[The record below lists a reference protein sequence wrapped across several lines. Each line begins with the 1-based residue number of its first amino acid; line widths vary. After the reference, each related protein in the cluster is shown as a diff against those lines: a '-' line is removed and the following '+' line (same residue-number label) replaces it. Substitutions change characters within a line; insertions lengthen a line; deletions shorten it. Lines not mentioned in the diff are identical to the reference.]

1 MSKKIVVIQDGIKE
15 CGSACLLSI
24 IRYYDG
30 NIPMPELIKLTNTT
44 KDGTTFYD
52 IKEAAYEIGLSVKG
66 YKVENASKLYELTK
80 PFISQ
85 VIINNYLHFVVIYK
99 IDNDM
104 VTIMDPAKGM
114 VKMSL
119 TEYLNIYTGN
129 ILLFEPFKELPKYN
143 ESSYIKS
150 VIKSVINS
158 NKYLIINLISLTI
171 ISIIFTCLYSCYL
184 KIIIDNYL
192 LESNFK
198 ILIITIIFIII
209 YLIKVISEYL
219 RNNLLIYLNKKIDL
233 TIITSIM
240 RKIILLPYS
249 YYKNKTTGEMISRI
263 NDLLYLKNIITK
275 LITTI
280 FIDIFLSLLIILIL
294 FKINTSMTLI
304 LLLITII
311 YYLIF
316 ISYKKII
323 EKYTKNI
330 QISSARTNSLL
341 TESIS
346 SYETIKGLSLEE
358 SFIKR
363 INKRYESMINNNL
376 LLNKN
381 LNLENLLKNLFEGII
396 IIFILYR
403 GFTSVINN
411 NLSLGSLITYNTL
424 ILYFLTP
431 IKNTL
436 DFYKEFY
443 YIKNSLIR
451 INNLINYK
459 YESLDTKQNINIH
472 GNIHITNLNYSY
484 NNHHSILNNLTLD
497 IKEGSK
503 VLILG
508 SSGSGK
514 STILKLLYRYYE
526 ISKNMIFINNKDL
539 LNYDIADIRN
549 SITYVSQ
556 NEYLYT
562 DTIKNNIILDRNIL
576 ESKFITICKLLYID
590 DFVKDKPL
598 AYNYI
603 VEENGANLSGG
614 ERQRIILARALLKE
628 SNYIFVDEGL
638 NEIDINLER
647 KILKNIFLYYRNKT
661 IIIISHRTDNMDL
674 FDNVIYLEKGNI
686 INNIRRRN

>member
-1 MSKKIVVIQDGIKE
+1 MSKKIIVIQDGIKE

-24 IRYYDG
+24 IRYYGG
-30 NIPMPELIKLTNTT
+30 NVSMQELLKLTNTT
-44 KDGTTFYD
+44 KEGTTFYD

-85 VIINNYLHFVVIYK
+85 VIINNYLHFIVVYK
-99 IDNDM
+99 IENEM

-143 ESSYIKS
+143 ESNYLKS

-158 NKYLIINLISLTI
+158 NKYLIINLIILTI
-171 ISIIFTCLYSCYL
+171 ITTIFTCLYSCYL

-192 LESNFK
+192 SQSTFK
-198 ILIITIIFIII
+198 ILIISIIFIII
-209 YLIKVISEYL
+209 YLIKVISEYF

-233 TIITSIM
+233 TIITSII

-275 LITTI
+275 VITTI
-280 FIDIFLSLLIILIL
+280 FLDFFLSLTIIIIL
-294 FKINTSMTLI
+294 FKINTSMTFMLFI
-304 LLLITII
+304 ITII

-323 EKYTKNI
+323 EKYTEKI
-330 QISSARTNSLL
+330 QISSALTNSLL

-358 SFIKR
+358 SFIKK
-363 INKRYESMINNNL
+363 INKKYETTISNNL

-381 LNLENLLKNLFEGII
+381 INLENLLKSLFEGII

-411 NLSLGSLITYNTL
+411 TLSLGSLITYNTL

-431 IKNTL
+431 IKNIL

-451 INNLINYK
+451 VNNLINYK
-459 YESLDTKQNINIH
+459 YESLDTKQNLTIH
-472 GNIHITNLNYSY
+472 GSIHITNLNYSY
-484 NNHHSILNNLTLD
+484 NKHYSVLNNLTLD
-497 IKEGSK
+497 IEEGSRL
-503 VLILG
+503 LILG

-514 STILKLLYRYYE
+514 STILKLLYRYYD
-526 ISKNMIFINNKDL
+526 IKNNSIFINDKDL
-539 LNYDIADIRN
+539 LNYNIADLRN
-549 SITYVSQ
+549 NITYVSQ

-562 DTIKNNIILDRNIL
+562 DTIKNNIILDRNIP
-576 ESKFITICKLLYID
+576 ESKFIMICKLLYID

-598 AYNYI
+598 SYNFL

-614 ERQRIILARALLKE
+614 ERQRIILARAFLKE
-628 SNYIFVDEGL
+628 SNYLFIDEGL

-674 FDNVIYLEKGNI
+674 FDNVIYLEKGKITKNI
-686 INNIRRRN
+686 KRRN

>member
-85 VIINNYLHFVVIYK
+85 VIINNYLHFVVVYK
-99 IDNDM
+99 IDNDN

-143 ESSYIKS
+143 ESNYIKS
-150 VIKSVINS
+150 VIKSIIKS
-158 NKYLIINLISLTI
+158 NRLIIINLIILTI
-171 ISIIFTCLYSCYL
+171 ITTIFTCLYSCYL

-192 LESNFK
+192 YQSEFK

-508 SSGSGK
+508 YSGSGK

>member
-1 MSKKIVVIQDGIKE
+1 MSKKIIVIQDGIKE

-24 IRYYDG
+24 IRYYGG
-30 NIPMPELIKLTNTT
+30 NVPMQELLRLTNTT

-85 VIINNYLHFVVIYK
+85 VIINNYLHFIVVYK
-99 IDNDM
+99 IENEM

-143 ESSYIKS
+143 ESNYLKS

-158 NKYLIINLISLTI
+158 NKYLIINLIILTI
-171 ISIIFTCLYSCYL
+171 ITTIFTCLYSCYL

-192 LESNFK
+192 SQSTFK
-198 ILIITIIFIII
+198 ILIISIIFIII
-209 YLIKVISEYL
+209 YLIKVISEYF

-233 TIITSIM
+233 TIITSII

-275 LITTI
+275 VITTI
-280 FIDIFLSLLIILIL
+280 FLDFFLSLTIIIIL
-294 FKINTSMTLI
+294 FKINTSMTFMLFI
-304 LLLITII
+304 ITII

-323 EKYTKNI
+323 EKYTEKI
-330 QISSARTNSLL
+330 QISSALTNSLL

-358 SFIKR
+358 SFIKK
-363 INKRYESMINNNL
+363 INKKYETTISNNL

-381 LNLENLLKNLFEGII
+381 INLENLLKSLFEGII

-411 NLSLGSLITYNTL
+411 TLSLGSLITYNTL

-431 IKNTL
+431 IKNIL

-451 INNLINYK
+451 VNNLINYK
-459 YESLDTKQNINIH
+459 YESLDTKQNLIIH
-472 GNIHITNLNYSY
+472 GSIHITNLNYSY
-484 NNHHSILNNLTLD
+484 NKHYSVLNNLTLD
-497 IKEGSK
+497 IEEGSR

-514 STILKLLYRYYE
+514 STILKLLYRYYD
-526 ISKNMIFINNKDL
+526 IKNNSIFINDKDL
-539 LNYDIADIRN
+539 LNYNIADLRN
-549 SITYVSQ
+549 NITYVSQ

-562 DTIKNNIILDRNIL
+562 DTIKNNIILDRNIP
-576 ESKFITICKLLYID
+576 ESKFIMICKLLYID

-598 AYNYI
+598 SYNFL

-614 ERQRIILARALLKE
+614 ERQRIILARSFLKE
-628 SNYIFVDEGL
+628 SNYLFIDEGL

-674 FDNVIYLEKGNI
+674 FDNVIYLERGFITKNI
-686 INNIRRRN
+686 KRRN

>member
-1 MSKKIVVIQDGIKE
+1 MPKKIVVIQDGIKE

-24 IRYYDG
+24 IRYYGG
-30 NIPMPELIKLTNTT
+30 NVPIQELLRLTNTT

-85 VIINNYLHFVVIYK
+85 VIINNYLHFVVVYK
-99 IDNDM
+99 IDNDN

-143 ESSYIKS
+143 ESNYIKS
-150 VIKSVINS
+150 VIKSIIKS
-158 NKYLIINLISLTI
+158 NRLIIINLIILTI
-171 ISIIFTCLYSCYL
+171 ITTIFTCLYSCYL

-192 LESNFK
+192 YQSEFK

-209 YLIKVISEYL
+209 YLIKVISEYF
-219 RNNLLIYLNKKIDL
+219 RSNLLIYLNKKIDL
-233 TIITSIM
+233 TIITSII

-263 NDLLYLKNIITK
+263 NDILYLKNIITK

-280 FIDIFLSLLIILIL
+280 FLDVFLSLTIIIIL
-294 FKINTSMTLI
+294 FKINKSMTLM
-304 LLLITII
+304 LLIITII

-323 EKYTKNI
+323 EKYTEEI
-330 QISSARTNSLL
+330 QISSALTNSIL

-358 SFIKR
+358 SFIKK
-363 INKRYESMINNNL
+363 INKRYETMINNNL

-396 IIFILYR
+396 IILILYR

-459 YESLDTKQNINIH
+459 YESLDLKQNITIR

-484 NNHHSILNNLTLD
+484 NKQYSVLNNLTLD
-497 IKEGSK
+497 IEERSRI
-503 VLILG
+503 LILG

-526 ISKNMIFINNKDL
+526 IGKNMIFINNKDL
-539 LNYDIADIRN
+539 LNYDVADIRN
-549 SITYVSQ
+549 NITYVSQ

-562 DTIKNNIILDRNIL
+562 DTIKNNIILDRNIS
-576 ESKFITICKLLYID
+576 ESKFIMICKLLYID

-598 AYNYI
+598 AYDYI

-628 SNYIFVDEGL
+628 SNYLFIDEGL

-647 KILKNIFLYYRNKT
+647 KILKNLFLYYRNKT

-674 FDNVIYLEKGNI
+674 FDNVIFLEKGNI
-686 INNIRRRN
+686 INNIKRRN

>member
-1 MSKKIVVIQDGIKE
+1 MSKKIVVMQDGIKE
-15 CGSACLLSI
+15 CGCACLLSI
-24 IRYYDG
+24 IRYYGG
-30 NIPMPELIKLTNTT
+30 NVPMFELLRLTNTT

-52 IKEAAYEIGLSVKG
+52 LKKASYEIGLSVKG
-66 YKVENASKLYELTK
+66 YKVDNASKLYELNK

-85 VIINNYLHFVVIYK
+85 VIIDNYFHFIVVYK

-119 TEYLNIYTGN
+119 TDYLNIYTGN

-143 ESSYIKS
+143 ENNYLIS
-150 VIKSVINS
+150 VIKSIIHS
-158 NKYLIINLISLTI
+158 NKLLIIRLIILTI
-171 ISIIFTCLYSCYL
+171 ISTIFTCLYSYYL

-192 LESNFK
+192 SQGKFK
-198 ILIITIIFIII
+198 VLIITIIFIII
-209 YLIKVISEYL
+209 YLIKVISEYC
-219 RNNLLIYLNKKIDL
+219 RNNFLIKLNKKIDL
-233 TIITSIM
+233 TIITSII

-263 NDLLYLKNIITK
+263 NDVLYLKNIITK

-280 FIDIFLSLLIILIL
+280 FLDIFLSLIVIVIL
-294 FKINTSMTLI
+294 FKINISMTLM
-304 LLLITII
+304 LLIITII

-323 EKYTKNI
+323 EKTTENI
-330 QISSARTNSLL
+330 QISSASTNSLL
-341 TESIS
+341 TETIT

-358 SFIKR
+358 AFIKKN
-363 INKRYESMINNNL
+363 INRYETTVNNNL
-376 LLNKN
+376 LLNKK
-381 LNLENLLKNLFEGII
+381 LNQENLLKNIFEGII
-396 IIFILYR
+396 IIFILYQ

-424 ILYFLTP
+424 IFYYLTP
-431 IKNTL
+431 INNTL
-436 DFYKEFY
+436 DFYKEYY

-459 YESLDTKQNINIH
+459 YESIDTKQNISIH

-484 NNHHSILNNLTLD
+484 NHYHPVLKNINLD
-497 IKEGSK
+497 IDEGDK

-514 STILKLLYRYYE
+514 STILKLLYRYYNIE
-526 ISKNMIFINNKDL
+526 RNKIFITNNDL
-539 LNYDIADIRN
+539 LNYNIADIRN
-549 SITYVSQ
+549 NITYVSQ

-576 ESKFITICKLLYID
+576 DSKFIMICKLLYID

-598 AYNYI
+598 SYNFL

-614 ERQRIILARALLKE
+614 ERQRIILARTLLKE
-628 SNYIFVDEGL
+628 SNYLFIDEGL

-647 KILKNIFLYYRNKT
+647 KILKNIFHYYHNKT
-661 IIIISHRTDNMDL
+661 IIIISHRTDNIDL

-686 INNIRRRN
+686 INNIKRRN

>member
-1 MSKKIVVIQDGIKE
+1 MSKKIIVIQDGIKE

-24 IRYYDG
+24 IRYYGG
-30 NIPMPELIKLTNTT
+30 NVPMQELLRLTNTT

-85 VIINNYLHFVVIYK
+85 VIINNYLHFIVVYK
-99 IDNDM
+99 IENEM

-143 ESSYIKS
+143 ESNYLKS

-158 NKYLIINLISLTI
+158 NKYLIINLIILTI
-171 ISIIFTCLYSCYL
+171 ITTIFTCLYSCYL

-192 LESNFK
+192 SQSTFK
-198 ILIITIIFIII
+198 VLIISIIFIII
-209 YLIKVISEYL
+209 YLIKVISEYF

-233 TIITSIM
+233 TIITSII

-275 LITTI
+275 VITTI
-280 FIDIFLSLLIILIL
+280 FLDFFLSLTIIIIL
-294 FKINTSMTLI
+294 FKINTSMTFMLFI
-304 LLLITII
+304 ITII

-323 EKYTKNI
+323 EKYTEKI
-330 QISSARTNSLL
+330 QISSALTNSLL

-358 SFIKR
+358 SFIKK
-363 INKRYESMINNNL
+363 INKKYETTISNNL

-381 LNLENLLKNLFEGII
+381 INLENLLKSLFEGII

-411 NLSLGSLITYNTL
+411 TLSLGSLITYNTL

-431 IKNTL
+431 IKNIL

-451 INNLINYK
+451 VNNLINYK
-459 YESLDTKQNINIH
+459 YESLDTKQNLIIH
-472 GNIHITNLNYSY
+472 GSIHITNLNYSY
-484 NNHHSILNNLTLD
+484 NKHYSVLNNLTLD
-497 IKEGSK
+497 IEEGSR

-514 STILKLLYRYYE
+514 STILKLLYRYYD
-526 ISKNMIFINNKDL
+526 IKNNSIFINDKDL
-539 LNYDIADIRN
+539 LNYNIADLRN
-549 SITYVSQ
+549 NITYVSQ

-562 DTIKNNIILDRNIL
+562 DTIKNNIILDRNIP
-576 ESKFITICKLLYID
+576 ESKFIMICKLLYID

-598 AYNYI
+598 SYNFL

-614 ERQRIILARALLKE
+614 ERQRIILARSFLKE
-628 SNYIFVDEGL
+628 SNYLFIDEGL

-674 FDNVIYLEKGNI
+674 FDNVIYLERGFITKNI
-686 INNIRRRN
+686 KRRN

>member
-1 MSKKIVVIQDGIKE
+1 MSKKIIVIQDGIKE

-24 IRYYDG
+24 IRYYGG
-30 NIPMPELIKLTNTT
+30 NVPMQELLRLTNTT

-85 VIINNYLHFVVIYK
+85 VIINNYLHFIVVYK
-99 IDNDM
+99 IENEM

-143 ESSYIKS
+143 ESNYLKS

-158 NKYLIINLISLTI
+158 NKYLIINLIILTI
-171 ISIIFTCLYSCYL
+171 ITTIFTCLYSCYL

-192 LESNFK
+192 SQSTFK
-198 ILIITIIFIII
+198 ILIISIIFIII
-209 YLIKVISEYL
+209 YLIKVISEYF

-233 TIITSIM
+233 TIITSII

-275 LITTI
+275 VITTI
-280 FIDIFLSLLIILIL
+280 FLDFFLSLTIIIIL
-294 FKINTSMTLI
+294 FKINTSMTFMLFI
-304 LLLITII
+304 ITII

-323 EKYTKNI
+323 EKYTEKI
-330 QISSARTNSLL
+330 QISSALTNSLL

-358 SFIKR
+358 SFIKK
-363 INKRYESMINNNL
+363 INKKYETTISNNL

-381 LNLENLLKNLFEGII
+381 INLENLLKSLFEGII

-411 NLSLGSLITYNTL
+411 TLSLGSLITYNTL

-431 IKNTL
+431 IKNIL

-451 INNLINYK
+451 VNNLINYK
-459 YESLDTKQNINIH
+459 YESLDTKQNLIIH
-472 GNIHITNLNYSY
+472 GSIHITNLNYSY
-484 NNHHSILNNLTLD
+484 NKHYSVLNNLTLD
-497 IKEGSK
+497 IEEGSR

-514 STILKLLYRYYE
+514 STILKLLYRYYD
-526 ISKNMIFINNKDL
+526 IKNNSIFINDKDL
-539 LNYDIADIRN
+539 LNYNIADLRN
-549 SITYVSQ
+549 NITYVSQ

-562 DTIKNNIILDRNIL
+562 DTIKNNIILDRNIP
-576 ESKFITICKLLYID
+576 ESKFIMICKLLYID

-598 AYNYI
+598 SYNFL

-614 ERQRIILARALLKE
+614 ERQRIILARAFLKE
-628 SNYIFVDEGL
+628 SNYLFIDEGL

-647 KILKNIFLYYRNKT
+647 KILKNIFLYYCNKT

-674 FDNVIYLEKGNI
+674 FDNVIYLERGFITKNI
-686 INNIRRRN
+686 KRRN

>member
-1 MSKKIVVIQDGIKE
+1 MSKKIIVIQDGIKE

-24 IRYYDG
+24 IRYYGG
-30 NIPMPELIKLTNTT
+30 NVPMQELLRLTNTT

-85 VIINNYLHFVVIYK
+85 VIINNYLHFIVVYK
-99 IDNDM
+99 IDNDN

-143 ESSYIKS
+143 ESNYLKS

-158 NKYLIINLISLTI
+158 NKYLIINLIILTI
-171 ISIIFTCLYSCYL
+171 ITTIFTCLYSCYL

-192 LESNFK
+192 SQSTFK
-198 ILIITIIFIII
+198 ILIISIIFIII
-209 YLIKVISEYL
+209 YLIKVISEYF

-233 TIITSIM
+233 TIITSII

-275 LITTI
+275 VITTI
-280 FIDIFLSLLIILIL
+280 FLDFFLSLTIIIIL
-294 FKINTSMTLI
+294 FKINTSMTFMLFI
-304 LLLITII
+304 ITII

-323 EKYTKNI
+323 EKYTEKI
-330 QISSARTNSLL
+330 QISSALTNSLL

-358 SFIKR
+358 SFIKK
-363 INKRYESMINNNL
+363 INKKYETTISNNL

-381 LNLENLLKNLFEGII
+381 INLENLLKSLFEGII

-411 NLSLGSLITYNTL
+411 TLSLGSLITYNTL

-431 IKNTL
+431 IKNIL

-451 INNLINYK
+451 VNNLINYK
-459 YESLDTKQNINIH
+459 YESLDTKQNLIIH
-472 GNIHITNLNYSY
+472 GSIHITNLNYSY
-484 NNHHSILNNLTLD
+484 NKHYSVLNNLTLD
-497 IKEGSK
+497 IEEGSR

-514 STILKLLYRYYE
+514 STILKLLYRYYD
-526 ISKNMIFINNKDL
+526 IKNNSIFINDKDL
-539 LNYDIADIRN
+539 LNYNIADLRN
-549 SITYVSQ
+549 NITYVSQ

-562 DTIKNNIILDRNIL
+562 DTIKNNIILDRNIP
-576 ESKFITICKLLYID
+576 ESKFIMICKLLYID

-598 AYNYI
+598 SYNFL

-614 ERQRIILARALLKE
+614 ERQRIILARSFLKE
-628 SNYIFVDEGL
+628 SNYLFIDEGL

-674 FDNVIYLEKGNI
+674 FDNVIYLERGFITKNI
-686 INNIRRRN
+686 KRRN